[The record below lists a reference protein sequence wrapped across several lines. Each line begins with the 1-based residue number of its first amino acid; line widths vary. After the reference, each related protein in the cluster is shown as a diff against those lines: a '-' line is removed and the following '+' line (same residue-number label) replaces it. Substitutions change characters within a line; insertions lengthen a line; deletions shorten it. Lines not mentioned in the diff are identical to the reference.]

1 MFGAGVVVGADVVDG
16 VELGADVVDGVEL
29 GADEVVSVVCSGLV
43 STNGVPD
50 VVLGTF
56 EVDVTAEDVVLGT
69 FVTVVG
75 SGLVSTNGLPDVEL
89 KPFELV
95 VGAEVVVLV
104 LEPVVDDD
112 TPNKLAI
119 VEIIDEELEVE
130 DVVVVVEEFVVEDN
144 VDIDAF

>member
-43 STNGVPD
+43 STNG
-50 VVLGTF
+50 
-56 EVDVTAEDVVLGT
+56 
-69 FVTVVG
+69 
-75 SGLVSTNGLPDVEL
+75 LPDVEL

-104 LEPVVDDD
+104 VEPVVDDD

-119 VEIIDEELEVE
+119 VEIIDDAPDDV
-130 DVVVVVEEFVVEDN
+130 DVVVVVEEFAVEDN
-144 VDIDAF
+144 VDVDAF